1 MLPENK
7 AENDNSPQKPHNK
20 YSEYTVNAHSA
31 VVWCS
36 G

>member
-20 YSEYTVNAHSA
+20 YSEDTSNLLFWVYS
-31 VVWCS
+31 
-36 G
+36 

>member
-20 YSEYTVNAHSA
+20 YPEDTSNLLF
-31 VVWCS
+31 
-36 G
+36 

>member
-20 YSEYTVNAHSA
+20 YSEDTSNLLF
-31 VVWCS
+31 
-36 G
+36 